1 MFDRLIIGPSPFPLP
16 IADAFIDALN
26 KAGVSDA
33 PNKVYFSGIP
43 IRS

>member
-16 IADAFIDALN
+16 IADAFIEALS

-33 PNKVYFSGIP
+33 GNRVFASGIS
-43 IRS
+43 IRV